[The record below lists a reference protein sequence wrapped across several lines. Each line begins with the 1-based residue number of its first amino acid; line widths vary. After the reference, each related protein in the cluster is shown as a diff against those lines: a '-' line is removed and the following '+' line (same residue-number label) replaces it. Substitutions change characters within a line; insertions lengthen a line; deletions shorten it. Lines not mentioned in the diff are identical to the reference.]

1 MRKEWLLLKP
11 DDEAVNRLVEFM
23 GIDRFLARLLV
34 TRGIDNEV
42 EAMKFLNPDKTILHD
57 SFLLRDM
64 PLAVRTI
71 IETRERNESI
81 VIFGD
86 YDVDGVTSTALLY
99 LAMKKMG
106 FDVSYYIPLRLEEGY
121 GLSKDAIK
129 DLRDQGHSLLI
140 TVDCGV
146 TSFDE
151 ITYAKEIGFKV
162 VVTDHHEVK
171 DVLPPADAIV
181 NPKRPDDDYPFKGL
195 AGV

>member
-23 GIDRFLARLLV
+23 GIDQFLARLLV

-42 EAMKFLNPDKTILHD
+42 EAMKFLNPDKTVLHD

-71 IETRERNESI
+71 IETRERKESI

-99 LAMKKMG
+99 LAMKRMG

-151 ITYAKEIGFKV
+151 ITYAKEIGFNV

-171 DVLPPADAIV
+171 DVLPPADAII
-181 NPKRPDDDYPFKGL
+181 NPKRPD
-195 AGV
+195 